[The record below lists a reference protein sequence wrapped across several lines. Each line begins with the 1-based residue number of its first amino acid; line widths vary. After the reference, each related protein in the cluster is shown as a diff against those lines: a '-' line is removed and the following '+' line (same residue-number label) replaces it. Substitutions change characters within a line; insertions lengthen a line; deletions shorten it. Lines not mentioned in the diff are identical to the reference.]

1 MSVGGRGER
10 QSERGHGGEP
20 PSTLAIVV
28 GSNGARGSVQRC
40 LEAIEPQRE
49 NVEVLVC
56 EPRASAEQVQVRYP
70 WATFIERRDALIPEL
85 WRDGIERSSSELVAL
100 TISPMVPASDWV
112 ASIRSELRH
121 ADVVAG
127 AIDPGPG
134 LRVSDFAEYLCRY
147 AKDMRPFQPHPS
159 VDLPGDN
166 SAYRREVLVQA
177 REMYED
183 GFWEPVVNRA
193 LADRGA
199 RLWHTPAPVV
209 YQGRSAGWAAF
220 TRQRLV
226 HGEAHGRQRS
236 ERFSP
241 PRNALGVL
249 GAPAVPV
256 LLTARILRE
265 MNSRGRLG
273 ARTLLALPHILLFN
287 IAWAAG
293 EARGHIRALRGL

>member
-10 QSERGHGGEP
+10 QSEREHGVEP
-20 PSTLAIVV
+20 PSAVAIVI

-49 NVEVLVC
+49 GTEVFVC
-56 EPRASAEQVQVRYP
+56 EPHASAEQVQARYP

-85 WRDGIERSSSELVAL
+85 WRDGIERSSSQLVAL
-100 TISPMVPASDWV
+100 TISPMVAAPDWV
-112 ASIRSELRH
+112 AAIRTELRH
-121 ADVVAG
+121 ADVIAG

-134 LRVSDFAEYLCRY
+134 LRISDFAEYLCRY
-147 AKDMRPFQPHPS
+147 AKDMRPFDPHPS

-166 SAYRREVLVQA
+166 SAYRRDVLVQA
-177 REMYED
+177 SETYDD

-199 RLWHTPAPVV
+199 RLWHTPTPVV

-220 TRQRLV
+220 TRQRLL
-226 HGEAHGRQRS
+226 HGEAHGRQRGA
-236 ERFSP
+236 RFSP
-241 PRNALGVL
+241 ARNALGVL
-249 GAPAVPV
+249 AVPAVPL

-265 MNSRGRLG
+265 VNNRGRLG
-273 ARTLLALPHILLFN
+273 VRILLALPHILLFN

-293 EARGHIRALRGL
+293 EARGHMRALRAR

>member
-10 QSERGHGGEP
+10 QPEGGHGAEP
-20 PSTLAIVV
+20 RATLAIVV

-40 LEAIEPQRE
+40 LEAIEPQRDG
-49 NVEVLVC
+49 VEVLVC
-56 EPRASAEQVQVRYP
+56 EPQASAEQVQVRYP

-85 WRDGIERSSSELVAL
+85 WRDGIERTSAEVIAL
-100 TISPMVPASDWV
+100 TISPMIPASDWV
-112 ASIRSELRH
+112 VAIRAELRN
-121 ADVVAG
+121 ADVIAG

-147 AKDMRPFQPHPS
+147 AKDMRPFEPHPS
-159 VDLPGDN
+159 IDLPGDN
-166 SAYRREVLVQA
+166 SAYRRAVLVEA
-177 REMYED
+177 RETYAD

-199 RLWHTPAPVV
+199 RLFHTPVPVV

-220 TRQRLV
+220 TRQRLR
-226 HGEAHGRQRS
+226 HGEAHGRQRG

-241 PRNALGVL
+241 ARNVLGVL

-265 MNSRGRLG
+265 VSSRGPLG
-273 ARTLLALPHILLFN
+273 LRTLLALPHVLLFN
-287 IAWAAG
+287 IAWAVG
-293 EARGHIRALRGL
+293 EARGHLHALRES

>member
-1 MSVGGRGER
+1 MA
-10 QSERGHGGEP
+10 
-20 PSTLAIVV
+20 TLAIVV

-40 LEAIEPQRE
+40 LEAIEPQRDG
-49 NVEVLVC
+49 VEVFVC

-85 WRDGIERSSSELVAL
+85 WRDGIERSSSELIAL
-100 TISPMVPASDWV
+100 TISPMVPAPDWV
-112 ASIRSELRH
+112 ATIRTELRA
-121 ADVVAG
+121 ADVIAG

-134 LRVSDFAEYLCRY
+134 IRISDFAEYLCRY

-166 SAYRREVLVQA
+166 SAYRRGVLVKA
-177 REMYED
+177 RETYAD

-193 LADRGA
+193 LADAGA
-199 RLWHTPAPVV
+199 RLWHTPTPVV

-220 TRQRLV
+220 TRQRLL
-226 HGEAHGRQRS
+226 HGEAHARQRG

-241 PRNALGVL
+241 ARNALGVL
-249 GAPAVPV
+249 GAPAVPF

-265 MNSRGRLG
+265 LNSRDMLG
-273 ARTLLALPHILLFN
+273 IRTLLAMPHILLFN
-287 IAWAAG
+287 VAWAVG
-293 EARGHIRALRGL
+293 EARGHMHALRRR